1 MKSNKALRIV
11 IKKNQYILNILQ
23 SPKYKGIEKE
33 FSKILAIPSKV
44 LFLENCQILSKDW
57 NFRNKKFNSFSF
69 KIFLKQSFLYF
80 LLSILNLISV
90 FKINIKPKNYHVL
103 VEGILSKTDADRWL
117 ELSKDSKKMCLVSNN
132 SHEFQSKKID
142 NFTYKKFF
150 LIR

>member
-80 LLSILNLISV
+80 LLSILNLI
-90 FKINIKPKNYHVL
+90 
-103 VEGILSKTDADRWL
+103 
-117 ELSKDSKKMCLVSNN
+117 
-132 SHEFQSKKID
+132 
-142 NFTYKKFF
+142 
-150 LIR
+150 